1 MKKLALATLASGLW
15 INLCEFLR
23 NELLFKQ
30 RWIDKYEALGLEFP
44 SAPINGAMWAV
55 WGFLFAGC
63 IVILRRKLRFS
74 ETVLL
79 GWFMGFVL
87 MWIAIGNMNVLPLGL
102 LQVAVPWSLVEVGI
116 AVVIVQSI
124 IDKPKG
130 EQGHPAEAPK
140 ARG

>member
-1 MKKLALATLASGLW
+1 
-15 INLCEFLR
+15 
-23 NELLFKQ
+23 
-30 RWIDKYEALGLEFP
+30 
-44 SAPINGAMWAV
+44 
-55 WGFLFAGC
+55 
-63 IVILRRKLRFS
+63 
-74 ETVLL
+74 
-79 GWFMGFVL
+79 MGFVL

>member
-1 MKKLALATLASGLW
+1 MKKLALATLASGVW
-15 INLCEFLR
+15 INLSEFLR

-30 RWIDKYEALGLEFP
+30 RWIDKYKALGLEFP
-44 SAPINGAMWAV
+44 SAPINGAMWVV

-63 IVILRRKLRFS
+63 IVILRRKLSFT
-74 ETVLL
+74 ETILL

-87 MWIAIGNMNVLPLGL
+87 MWIVIGNMNVLPLGL